1 MDVVGFGA
9 LNVDLVYEVDLS
21 LLGIETGRERIGK
34 YEEFKSLLQY
44 LKDKKSIKMKSGGG
58 SAANTIYALSKMGFS
73 CGYIGK
79 IGKDKDGEFLLEG
92 LKKEGVDTS
101 KILQNQNEKSGLCIV
116 LLDKRKDRSI
126 IILPNANDSL
136 SYSEIDIDY
145 INKAKFLHIT
155 SLLGKV
161 PFEAQKI
168 IAQKTKAKIS
178 FDPGE
183 PHVKRGLKE
192 LSPILKSS
200 FIVFPSQEEVRMLTG
215 KDYKNGAREM
225 LNYGIKIVACTRGDK
240 GSYIL
245 SKNEEIELPSEEA
258 EVVDTT
264 GAGDVYAAGFLA
276 GLLKGYTLFKCAKLA
291 TKAAAQSIKDYGR
304 RSYPDK
310 RILSQI

>member
-9 LNVDLVYEVDLS
+9 LNVDLIYEVDLP
-21 LLGIETGRERIGK
+21 LLGIEAGKERIGK
-34 YEEFKSLLQY
+34 YEEFENLLKY
-44 LKDKKSIKMKSGGG
+44 LNNKGNIKMRSGGG
-58 SAANTIYALSKMGFS
+58 SAANTVYALSKMGFS

-79 IGKDKDGEFLLEG
+79 VGKDKEGEFLLEG
-92 LKKEGVDTS
+92 LRREGVDTS
-101 KILQNQNEKSGLCIV
+101 KILQNEKSGLCIV

-126 IILPNANDSL
+126 LILPNANDSL

-155 SLLGKV
+155 SLLGET

-183 PHVKRGLKE
+183 PHVKRGIEELK
-192 LSPILKSS
+192 PIFKRS
-200 FIVFPSQEEVRMLTG
+200 FIIFPSQEEVKMLTG

-225 LNYGIKIVACTRGDK
+225 LNNYGIKIVACTRGNK

-245 SKNEEIELPSEEA
+245 SKEEEIELLSEEA
-258 EVVDTT
+258 EVVDTM

-304 RSYPDK
+304 KSYPDK
-310 RILSQI
+310 EILS

>member
-9 LNVDLVYEVDLS
+9 LNVDLIYEVDLP
-21 LLGIETGRERIGK
+21 LLGIEAGKERIGK
-34 YEEFKSLLQY
+34 YEEFENLLKY
-44 LKDKKSIKMKSGGG
+44 LNNKGNIKMRSGGG

-79 IGKDKDGEFLLEG
+79 VGKDKEGEFLLEG
-92 LKKEGVDTS
+92 LRREGVDTS
-101 KILQNQNEKSGLCIV
+101 KILQNEKSGLCIV

-126 IILPNANDSL
+126 LILPNANDSL

-155 SLLGKV
+155 SLLGET

-183 PHVKRGLKE
+183 PHVKRGIEELK
-192 LSPILKSS
+192 PIFKRS
-200 FIVFPSQEEVRMLTG
+200 FIIFPSQEEVKMLTG

-225 LNYGIKIVACTRGDK
+225 LNNYGIKIVACTRGNK

-245 SKNEEIELPSEEA
+245 SKEEEIELLSEET

-304 RSYPDK
+304 KSYPDK
-310 RILSQI
+310 EILS

>member
-21 LLGIETGRERIGK
+21 LLGIEAGRERVGK
-34 YEEFKSLLQY
+34 YEEFRNLLQY
-44 LKDKKSIKMKSGGG
+44 LKNKGSMKMRSGGG

-79 IGKDKDGEFLLEG
+79 VGKDKDGEFLLEG

-101 KILQNQNEKSGLCIV
+101 KILQNEKSGLCIV

-126 IILPNANDSL
+126 LILPNANDSL

-145 INKAKFLHIT
+145 INKAEFLHMT
-155 SLLGKV
+155 SFLGKV

-168 IAQKTKAKIS
+168 IAQKTRAKIS

-183 PHVKRGLKE
+183 PHVKRGLEE
-192 LSPILKSS
+192 LEPIFKRS
-200 FIVFPSQEEVRMLTG
+200 FIIFLSQEELEILTG

-225 LNYGIKIVACTRGDK
+225 LDYGIKIIACTRGDK

-245 SKNEEIELPSEEA
+245 SKEEEIELPA
-258 EVVDTT
+258 EKVKVVDTT

-304 RSYPDK
+304 RNYPDK
-310 RILSQI
+310 KILSQA